1 MRVLVTGGAGFVGSH
16 LVEQLVEEGHQVRV
30 LDNLSSGR
38 RENLASVFDQV
49 ELMIGDIRDRGD
61 VAFAL
66 RDREAVVHLAA
77 VASVPASV
85 ADPAGTHE
93 SNFEGT
99 LKLLEA
105 TRRSSVRRFLY
116 ASSAAIYG
124 DCAALPLREEEAPMP
139 LSPYAA
145 DKLAGEFY
153 LRFYTERFGL
163 STTAFRFFNVY
174 GPRQDPSSPYSGVIS
189 RFLSAVVAGEPVRIF
204 GDGRQTRDFVYVGDV
219 VEVLAAALPAQV
231 PESFAVNV
239 GTGREQSLL
248 SLVENLERVFA
259 RPIECQY
266 EPRREGDIVRSC
278 ANVTRLKRLF
288 GFGCTTSLQEGLG
301 RLAGAELAAL
311 GLVDGCREPGAIA
324 LDEIALPAKQ
334 IEHG

>member
-1 MRVLVTGGAGFVGSH
+1 MRVLVTGGAGFIGSH
-16 LVEQLVEEGHQVRV
+16 LVERLVEDGHHVRV

-38 RENLASVFDQV
+38 RENLAAVFDRV
-49 ELMIGDIRDRGD
+49 DLMIGDIRDRGD
-61 VAFAL
+61 VAYAL

-77 VASVPASV
+77 VASVPASM

-93 SNFEGT
+93 TNFEGT
-99 LKLLEA
+99 LKLLDA
-105 TRRSSVRRFLY
+105 ARRSPVRRFLY

-124 DCAALPLREEEAPMP
+124 DSAALPLREEVAPMP

-163 STTAFRFFNVY
+163 STTAFRFFNIY

-189 RFLSAVVAGEPVRIF
+189 RFLSAVMAGQPVRLF
-204 GDGRQTRDFVYVGDV
+204 GDGRQTRDFVYVADV
-219 VEVLAAALPAQV
+219 VEVLVAALSAMV
-231 PESFAVNV
+231 PEFFAVNI

-248 SLVENLERVFA
+248 SLVENLEQVLG
-259 RPIECQY
+259 RPIGRQH

-278 ANVTRLKRLF
+278 ADVTRLKRLF
-288 GFGCTTSLQEGLG
+288 GFGCSTTLQTGLG
-301 RLAGAELAAL
+301 CLAGAELAAL
-311 GLVDGCREPGAIA
+311 GLVDSGRETRAVA
-324 LDEIALPAKQ
+324 FDEIALPAQK